1 MFEYVRLFRLLYEQY
16 LPISEIRNDC
26 QEYKALDTGNTDMP
40 HIYDEPVFA
49 YHPRSLDFSSSSDQ
63 QCCLSAVSE
72 TAVDRTALE
81 PKTVVSGALAHMEV
95 LSFHTDRDLC
105 IRSWPKEIA
114 AFTGRAEPQII
125 GSKYYEIFPRIYIDN
140 NDAVAE
146 AISTKK
152 TISFTEYAFRCLY
165 GGIRADITI
174 RPVQDSDGGEVAAEV
189 VIHPHSTCA
198 VAQKLHQSQK
208 LIDIGKIAST
218 LAHGVRNPLNA
229 IKGAVVYLRE
239 KYDREEPL
247 VEFTKIMGEEISRL
261 EDFISRFLSS
271 SVSVTE
277 VQATDINALLKKI
290 EVFTSLQI
298 YARNIQSV
306 FEFGNIPPISINSFH
321 LEQAVLNVIN
331 NAIDAMDAGG
341 HLKIRSFT
349 ENHAC
354 RNYVVIAISDTGP
367 GITDKTLD
375 ELTSAQKENGRGF
388 GLFITDEILKH
399 YGGHLEMD
407 SKRNAGTTIKL
418 IIPAISMQDER
429 GLTQ

>member
-1 MFEYVRLFRLLYEQY
+1 VDL
-16 LPISEIRNDC
+16 SS
-26 QEYKALDTGNTDMP
+26 
-40 HIYDEPVFA
+40 
-49 YHPRSLDFSSSSDQ
+49 SLDRNY
-63 QCCLSAVSE
+63 CLSVAPE
-72 TAVDRTALE
+72 TAVDGTTILNPEA
-81 PKTVVSGALAHMEV
+81 VVSGTLAHMEV
-95 LSFHTDRDLC
+95 LSFHTDSDLC

-125 GSKYYEIFPRIYIDN
+125 GSKYYEIFPRIYFDN
-140 NDAVAE
+140 KDAVAE
-146 AISTKK
+146 AISTGQ
-152 TISFTEYAFRCLY
+152 TISFPEYAFRCLY
-165 GGIRADITI
+165 GGIKADITI
-174 RPVQDSDGGEVAAEV
+174 RPLRDSAVSEVSAEV
-189 VIHPHSTCA
+189 IIHPHSTCA

-277 VQATDINALLKKI
+277 AQATDINALLKKI

-298 YARNIQSV
+298 YARNIHSI

-341 HLKIRSFT
+341 QLKIRSFT
-349 ENHAC
+349 ESHAGRSC
-354 RNYVVIAISDTGP
+354 VVIAISDTGP

-399 YGGHLEMD
+399 YGGRLEMD
-407 SKRNAGTTIKL
+407 SKKNAGTTIKL
-418 IIPAISMQDER
+418 IIPTVGM
-429 GLTQ
+429 